1 MSRIVFIGNTR
12 PDCTATEKKVLLQ
25 LGDTR
30 LLIDETHYYANN
42 VFFGMSMCIE
52 KSSVDGVILKRLV
65 GNLLART
72 GTTNNEKL
80 LKWLQERF
88 LSYVDPTDVIDGIN
102 KQIEQSFKKGLR
114 AKAEQ
119 VRRVLCIGDTCDD
132 PPYVKESPHIL
143 LNYESRA
150 TDC

>member
-12 PDCTATEKKVLLQ
+12 PDSIATEKTILLQ

-30 LLIDETHYYANN
+30 VLYDKTHYYANN

-52 KSSVDGVILKRLV
+52 KNSAEGVFLKSRLTN
-65 GNLLART
+65 GR
-72 GTTNNEKL
+72 NNEYM
-80 LKWLQERF
+80 LKWLQEQF
-88 LSYVDPTDVIDGIN
+88 LSHVNPVDVTDGIN
-102 KQIEQSFKKGLR
+102 KQIEHSFEKGLR

-119 VRRVLCIGDTCDD
+119 VRYVLYIGDTCDD